1 MSSAD
6 HVSISVLGPFSVDGD
21 AGSLGPRD
29 RVVLAVLALRPGE
42 VVSAERLADAMWGDV
57 PPPTWNKVVQGCVV
71 RLRKVLGVST
81 IETSPAGYRLTT
93 PPDQVDAHRFE
104 RMARRGMELLAL
116 GDYDRAAYMSSEALT
131 LWRGPP
137 LRELEDWDPGR
148 IEACRLDELCLDVE
162 EVRVEAALR
171 AGHHRD
177 VLAEA
182 QARAAEA
189 PLRERRW
196 ALLALAQYQ
205 AGRQGDALRTLH
217 QARKTLVAQ
226 LGIEP
231 GSELV
236 ALEQA
241 ILRQDPSL
249 VVAAALPAPSPVC
262 PYLGLV
268 PYDVA
273 DSESFFGREREID
286 GCLERL
292 TAVGVLTVVGPSGSG
307 KSSLVR
313 AGVAAALRR
322 RGRRVVVITPGARP
336 MDALE
341 VLATS
346 GPAAVLV
353 VDQCEEAVTVC
364 DDPFERGPFFAA
376 LADHAQRGALI
387 VALRADR
394 LGELSA
400 HPDFAKL
407 VEPGLHLLSA
417 MTEPDLR
424 TAIEGPARQ
433 AGLLLEPG
441 LVDLLVREV
450 EGEPGA
456 LPLLSHAM
464 HETWQRREG
473 RTLTV
478 AGYQESGGIRGA
490 VAKSAE
496 DVYARIPVE
505 QRPLLRDLLL
515 RLVTPTPEGE
525 PVRSRVPRRT
535 VATDDEHELLVEL
548 LVGARLV
555 TSDDETVELA
565 HESLARA
572 WPRLQTWLDEDVE
585 GQRILR
591 HLALTADAWDS
602 MDRTDS
608 ELYRGLRLA
617 QALEWQTQ
625 ADPDLTPTERAFL
638 DASGDR
644 ERAEAASTEVRLRQ
658 QTRNNRRLRALLAGV
673 GLLLLAAIVA
683 GLLAF
688 RQADRAD
695 RATVAADARRVGTQA
710 LLADDFDHSLLLA
723 VEGVR
728 LDDSFDSRSNL
739 LAAMARGPGLI
750 GTTRA
755 DGPPLISI
763 EASPDGKV
771 IGGGHAYTGLSFYD
785 TTTRRL
791 LGTYDATRVWK
802 FEFHP
807 DGTQFVIS
815 TNLPASGPGELP
827 QPSVRL
833 VDAATFEDQ
842 QVQLGAI
849 PESEYVSAPHYSG
862 DGRFVG
868 ATFEGVGGG
877 EDSAVAVWDLASPE
891 RPVLLQFDLPGP
903 EYELA
908 LSPDGSRLYLGHL
921 DPPSLTVYD
930 VASGQPIRSVSTP
943 AAWLEVS
950 PDGSLLAVTGGS
962 EIVLL
967 DTETLAERRRLQGHA
982 EFVRVIRFSP
992 SGELLASGSD
1002 DRTAIVWDVA
1012 TGERR
1017 EVLAGH
1023 SAEVWGLA
1031 FGADDDTLYT
1041 GVRQTLLTW
1050 DLEGSRRFIARRSLA
1065 VPAER
1070 AVVAVPSPTGAAV
1083 AYTGCGTVGGRAPLQ
1098 FLDIGSGRA
1107 GPLVEEGTWC
1117 DGPTTWRPD
1126 GALYASAGDD
1136 GSVRVW
1142 DWRTAQVIA
1151 ERRVAAGPITGL
1163 AYTGDGQRL
1172 VVAERTGTTYAI
1184 DAETLDPRGTP
1195 VGLDHAVLKLYASP
1209 DNRTAIVL
1217 STDRFSVVD
1226 VDNGR
1231 VLSEGDVVEP
1241 MSGAFSPD
1249 GRRFALAGSS
1259 GDVRLLDV
1267 ETGEWAGPPRVG
1279 HDGPILSVDYAPD
1292 GATFATGGLD
1302 NEIVIWDARTG
1313 APLTTAHPGRP
1324 ADGEMY
1330 PTFLADGHTVQIA
1343 SSGGAVYTMDTRP
1356 DQWIEFA
1363 CAIAGRNLTED
1374 EWRDA
1379 FDDRP
1384 YRETCPPN

>member
-6 HVSISVLGPFSVDGD
+6 HVSISVLGPLSVDGD

-29 RVVLAVLALRPGE
+29 RVVLEALILRVGE
-42 VVSAERLADAMWGDV
+42 VVAAERLADAMWADS
-57 PPPTWNKVVQGCVV
+57 PPATWNKVVQGCVV
-71 RLRKVLGVST
+71 RLRKVLGADA
-81 IETSPAGYRLTT
+81 IETSSAGYRLTT
-93 PPDQVDAHRFE
+93 PADEVDIHRFE
-104 RMARRGMELLAL
+104 RIARRGMELLAL
-116 GDYDRAAYMSSEALT
+116 GEYDRAAYVSSEALT

-137 LRELEDWDPGR
+137 LRELEDWDAGR
-148 IEACRLDELCLDVE
+148 IEAGRLDELRLDVE
-162 EVRVEAALR
+162 EVRLEASLR
-171 AGHHRD
+171 AGHHRE

-182 QARAAEA
+182 QARASEA

-205 AGRQGDALRTLH
+205 VGRQGDALRTLH
-217 QARKTLVAQ
+217 HARKTLVAE

-241 ILRQDPSL
+241 ILHQDPSL
-249 VVAAALPAPSPVC
+249 VVAAALPEPSPVC

-273 DSESFFGREREID
+273 DSEGFFGREREID

-292 TAVGVLTVVGPSGSG
+292 AAVGVLTVVGPSGSG

-313 AGVAAALRR
+313 AGVAAALQR
-322 RGRRVVVITPGARP
+322 RGRRVVVITPGPRP
-336 MDALE
+336 MDALD
-341 VLATS
+341 VLPMS
-346 GPAAVLV
+346 GMAAVLV

-364 DDPFERGPFFAA
+364 DNPFEQGAFFAA
-376 LADHAQRGALI
+376 LADHAQRGPLI

-400 HPDFAKL
+400 HPAFAQL

-496 DVYARIPVE
+496 EVYARIPVE

-525 PVRSRVPRRT
+525 PVRNRVPRRT

-572 WPRLQTWLDEDVE
+572 WPRLRTWLDDDVE

-591 HLALTADAWDS
+591 HLALAADAWDS

-608 ELYRGLRLA
+608 ELYRGVRLA

-625 ADPDLTPTERAFL
+625 ADPNLTPTERAFL
-638 DASGDR
+638 EASGER

-658 QTRNNRRLRALLAGV
+658 QTRNNRRLRVLLAGV
-673 GLLLLAAIVA
+673 GVLLVAAIVA

-695 RATVAADARRVGTQA
+695 RATVSADARRVGAQA
-710 LLADDFDHSLLLA
+710 LLADDFDQSLLLA
-723 VEGVR
+723 VESVR
-728 LDDSFDSRSNL
+728 LDDSFDSRSDL

-750 GTTRA
+750 AVTRT
-755 DGPPLISI
+755 DGPPLISV

-771 IGGGHAYTGLSFYD
+771 IGVGHAYGGLSFYD
-785 TTTRRL
+785 SSTRAL
-791 LGTYDATRVWK
+791 LGSYDERVWK
-802 FEFHP
+802 LEFHP
-807 DGTQFVIS
+807 DGTQLVIS
-815 TNLPASGPGELP
+815 TNLPASGPAELP

-833 VDAATFEDQ
+833 VDAATFADQ
-842 QVQLGAI
+842 PVRLGGI

-868 ATFEGVGGG
+868 AAFEGVGGG
-877 EDSAVAVWDLASPE
+877 EDSAVAVWDLASPQ
-891 RPVLLQFDLPGP
+891 RPVRQFDLPGP
-903 EYELA
+903 AYELA
-908 LSPDGSRLYLGHL
+908 LSPDGSLLYVGNVE
-921 DPPSLTVYD
+921 PPMVTTYD
-930 VASGQPIRSVSTP
+930 VATGRQLDSVSIP

-950 PDGSLLAVTGGS
+950 PDGSLLAVTGGP

-967 DTETLAERRRLQGHA
+967 DAATLTERRRLQGHT

-1012 TGERR
+1012 TGQRR
-1017 EVLAGH
+1017 EVMPDQ

-1031 FGADDDTLYT
+1031 FGPGDDTLYT
-1041 GVRQTLLTW
+1041 GVGQTLLTW
-1050 DLEGSRRFIARRSLA
+1050 DLEGSRRFIARRPLA
-1065 VPAER
+1065 EPAEP
-1070 AVVAVPSPTGAAV
+1070 AVVAVPSPTGEAV
-1083 AYTGCGTVGGRAPLQ
+1083 AYTGCGTIGGVAALQ
-1098 FLDIGSGRA
+1098 FLDVATGRA
-1107 GPLVEEGTWC
+1107 GPRDEAGTWC
-1117 DGPTTWRPD
+1117 DAATAWRPD
-1126 GALYASAGDD
+1126 GTRYATAGED
-1136 GSVRVW
+1136 GVVRIW
-1142 DWRTAQVIA
+1142 DWRSGQVVD
-1151 ERRVAAGPITGL
+1151 ERHVAAGPINGL
-1163 AYTGDGQRL
+1163 DYTADGRRL
-1172 VVAERTGTTYAI
+1172 VVGERTGTAFTI
-1184 DAETLDPRGTP
+1184 DAETLERDGVR
-1195 VGLDHAVLKLYASP
+1195 VELDQAIRKLYASP
-1209 DNRTAIVL
+1209 DNNVAIAL
-1217 STDRFSVVD
+1217 ALDHFWLVD
-1226 VDNGR
+1226 LEDGGLIGEGEAVDP
-1231 VLSEGDVVEP
+1231 V
-1241 MSGAFSPD
+1241 SGAFSPD
-1249 GRRFALAGSS
+1249 GRRFAVASSS
-1259 GDVRLLDV
+1259 GVVRMLDV

-1279 HDGPILSVDYAPD
+1279 HDGPILSLDYAPG
-1292 GATFATGGLD
+1292 GATLATGGLD
-1302 NEIVIWDARTG
+1302 NEIVIWDARAG

-1330 PTFLADGHTVQIA
+1330 PTFLADGHTVLIA